1 MSQGLAFLIWLL
13 CVGISA
19 VLIGY
24 FLKNSLKPVIR
35 EGFAVY
41 TCPTGT
47 NDFVTDSGETHC
59 CNGDVVDGYCTGNLR
74 CTLSP
79 KSKSGLPTCTDLAAS
94 DAAAAGA
101 SQCPPNMPHYFGS
114 CNVVEGCSEST
125 PTANGLQPSE
135 PLKPQCILYK
145 TRIEELVKLDSCY
158 NVKQANTKAAQCAAA
173 EATANLPGCISAANA
188 ANAANTPSA
197 AAPSCPVPEFVI
209 TGDWVGSR
217 IAVQKKHVLANTNI
231 VYAIQSGEHVKMV
244 ITDKNN
250 ITITARYYSGSI
262 NNLNTLAS
270 DMSKI
275 NAMTNADG
283 HYVLSTAP

>member
-24 FLKNSLKPVIR
+24 FLREQLKPLR
-35 EGFAVY
+35 KEGFAVY
-41 TCPTGT
+41 TCPSGT
-47 NDFVTDSGETHC
+47 NSFVTDSGETQC

-94 DAAAAGA
+94 DAAAAGTNR
-101 SQCPPNMPHYFGS
+101 CPPSMPQYFGCS
-114 CNVVEGCSEST
+114 TGIQGCSASN
-125 PTANGLQPSE
+125 PTANGLQPSD
-135 PLKPQCILYK
+135 PLQPQCILYK
-145 TRIEELVKLDSCY
+145 TQAEDRVKLDSCY
-158 NVKQANTKAAQCAAA
+158 NVIQANIRASQCSAAL
-173 EATANLPGCISAANA
+173 ATANLPAC
-188 ANAANTPSA
+188 A
-197 AAPSCPVPEFVI
+197 AAAAAAIAPPQVPGTACPPPPNFVI
-209 TGDWVGSR
+209 SGAWVGAR
-217 IAVQKKHVLANTNI
+217 IPVQKKYIMANKNI
-231 VYAIQSGEHVKMV
+231 VHAIQQGEYVKMV
-244 ITDKNN
+244 VTDTNN

-262 NNLNTLAS
+262 NDLNTRAS

-283 HYVLSTAP
+283 NYILSTAP

>member
-41 TCPTGT
+41 TCPAGT
-47 NDFVTDSGETHC
+47 NDFVTDAGETHC

-101 SQCPPNMPHYFGS
+101 SQCPTNMPHYFGS
-114 CNVVEGCSEST
+114 CNVVEGCSAST
-125 PTANGLQPSE
+125 PTANGLQPSD
-135 PLKPQCILYK
+135 PLQPQCILYK
-145 TRIEELVKLDSCY
+145 TKAEELVKLNSCY
-158 NVKQANTKAAQCAAA
+158 NVKQANVKAAQCSAAQ
-173 EATANLPGCISAANA
+173 ATANLPACIAAANA
-188 ANAANTPSA
+188 ASPPQAGESS
-197 AAPSCPVPEFVI
+197 SCPVPEFVI
-209 TGDWVGSR
+209 YGDWVGER
-217 IAVQKKHVLANTNI
+217 KPVDKKHVMADKNI
-231 VYAIQSGEHVKMV
+231 VYAIQHGIHVKMV
-244 ITDKNN
+244 VTDKNN
-250 ITITARYYSGSI
+250 LPITSRFYSGSI
-262 NNLNTLAS
+262 NDLASRATNMAAINTLT
-270 DMSKI
+270 D
-275 NAMTNADG
+275 TTG
-283 HYVLSTAP
+283 HYILGTAP